1 MSKIYHYTKLSTAL
15 EFILPAMTLRT
26 NFLDQMNGPKE
37 NQKWTFGGV
46 NVPYETLYSELDYN
60 SNSDKAHFDSMY
72 KFGEDVK
79 SKIQATCFVYS
90 DQYKGFENEMMW
102 AQYSDNHRG
111 VCLEI
116 DTDLFL
122 KENSQ
127 LDIFKFQNVNY
138 EPKENEWVRWNKS
151 LSKDENIE
159 QYIKRN
165 FESLLLSKSHYWE
178 KEYEKRLLILAN
190 SYCYLNIRE
199 SLTGIYYG
207 LSTHY
212 GYDTAIQQFIDPTKT
227 KVYKVYFEDNKLK
240 RMERKRTVNDNEY
253 SS

>member
-1 MSKIYHYTKLSTAL
+1 MPKIYHYTKLSTAI

-26 NFLDQMNGPKE
+26 NFLDKMNGPKE

-46 NVPYETLYSELDYN
+46 NVPYETLYSELNYETD
-60 SNSDKAHFDSMY
+60 SNKAHFDSMY

-90 DQYKGFENEMMW
+90 DIYEGYENEMMW

-122 KENSQ
+122 EENSQ

-138 EPKENEWVRWNKS
+138 QPKKNEWVHWNRN
-151 LSKDENIE
+151 LSKDDNIE

-165 FESLLLSKSHYWE
+165 FQNLLLSKSHYWE

-190 SYCYLNIRE
+190 DYCNLNIKE

-212 GYDTAIQQFIDPTKT
+212 GYDLAVQQFIDQNRTKI
-227 KVYKVYFEDNKLK
+227 YKVYFEDNKLK
-240 RMERKRTVNDNEY
+240 RMERKSTVHNIV
-253 SS
+253 

>member
-1 MSKIYHYTKLSTAL
+1 M
-15 EFILPAMTLRT
+15 EFILPTMTLRT

-37 NQKWTFGGV
+37 NQKWTLGGV

-60 SNSDKAHFDSMY
+60 SDSNKAHFDSMY

-90 DQYKGFENEMMW
+90 DKYKGYENEMMW

-122 KENSQ
+122 NENSQ

-138 EPKENEWVRWNKS
+138 EPKKNEWIHWDRS

-190 SYCYLNIRE
+190 NYCYLNIKE

-212 GYDTAIQQFIDPTKT
+212 SYDIAIQQFIDPTKT
-227 KVYKVYFEDNKLK
+227 KIYKVYFEDNRLK
-240 RMERKRTVNDNEY
+240 RMERKSTVHNKAI
-253 SS
+253 